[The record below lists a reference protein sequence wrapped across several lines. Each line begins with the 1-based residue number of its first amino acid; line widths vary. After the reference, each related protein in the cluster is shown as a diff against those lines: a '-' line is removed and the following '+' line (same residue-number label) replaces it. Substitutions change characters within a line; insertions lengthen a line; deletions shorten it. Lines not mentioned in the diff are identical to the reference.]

1 MRRSSC
7 RSVPGALA
15 ILPLVALLVPSALPA
30 TTLEEQSLRA
40 MVQQADLIVT
50 GTCTKVESRWLGRT
64 LVTLATISV
73 SETLKGEERV
83 QLTLVV
89 PGGLD
94 TERPIP
100 IAVTYPGAPL
110 VMPGQGLVLLLEPA
124 EAAEGF
130 RSVGFSQGVLPV
142 VRDASGKSVVLRGG
156 AAAGGASPLDEVRA
170 EIQSYLRQQP

>member
-1 MRRSSC
+1 
-7 RSVPGALA
+7 VPGALA

-40 MVQQADLIVT
+40 MVQQAELIVT

-64 LVTLATISV
+64 LVTLATVSV
-73 SETLKGEERV
+73 SETLKGAERA

-100 IAVTYPGAPL
+100 IAVTYPGAPV
-110 VMPGQGLVLLLEPA
+110 VMPGQGLVLLLEPTA

-170 EIQSYLRQQP
+170 EIQTYLRQQS